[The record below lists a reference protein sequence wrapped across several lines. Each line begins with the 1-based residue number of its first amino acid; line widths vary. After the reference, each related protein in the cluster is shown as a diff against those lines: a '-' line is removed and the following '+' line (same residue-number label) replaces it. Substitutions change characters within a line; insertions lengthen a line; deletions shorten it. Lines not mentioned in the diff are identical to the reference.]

1 MTNIQDVTNGSG
13 SGRRRSPAVI
23 VSVLLIASLVGVG
36 IVQLQQD
43 DKVEA
48 AIVVGDGT
56 ISEHAGASCWSI
68 KQSYPNSPDG
78 TYWVQTPALIAP
90 MRVYC
95 DMTTDGG
102 GWVLV
107 GRGRDGWNWPS
118 TGQGV
123 QSAIATTPSGTDAFG
138 VAAYSNKIIDGL
150 LNNTRPDSLDDGIRL
165 RRATNNTG
173 TSWQDIRWKLEG
185 PRPGFGGRDRW
196 TWAFG
201 AGISLDSVSIN
212 GVSYGKANT
221 YFSGSNLTGQT
232 GASPNLTGVN
242 AWMTYNNNFPNRRG
256 GFGFNSNTGGNT
268 AATSYWY
275 YNGTRTVPFT
285 QVWLR
290 PKISEAAQPAIPA
303 TGTPESTVR
312 KFLKSNPEALNWG
325 VTDNVDPTDQFPDLN
340 SLVMGFA
347 QIGDTV
353 YVGGEYQNV
362 QNGTGATKIAQP
374 YLAAFDA
381 NTGAWRSGFRPQ
393 VNGTVFDVRATP
405 DGKLLVGGSFT
416 DINGAANTAGLAALD
431 PVTGAVLPSWSASL
445 VRNDGSAKRALTR
458 TMAIKGNWLYVG
470 GYFTGISGGVASP
483 ATMGAANIVRVSIED
498 GRPDTTWLPTV
509 SANLFHLEPSPS
521 SDRVWLAGNFVS
533 VNGQFARRIAAVST
547 VDGSRADP
555 ANMQQWQPSQPM
567 ADPTQPSECC
577 EYQYVIHEEG
587 NSIWNAGSQHN
598 ITKSSLATYTQE
610 RYSETAAGGDFQGM
624 TSQNG
629 IIYAGC
635 HCTNF
640 TWTDQDIYTHPSQ
653 YPKATQADAI
663 NSFGAWDAVTGE
675 YLTEFYPSIYTTVGE
690 GPWEFFNDN
699 AGCMWVG
706 GDFDRGGWNGT
717 GFDYVGGFA
726 KFCNRDTTAPS
737 VPTNLALTTNGGR
750 AQLTWTASTDNSP
763 TSIRYEI
770 LRDDRVIATVW
781 GTYYLDPDSSAGSN
795 YFVRAVDETNNRSA
809 STAAK
814 NFFVQQPP
822 ATLVAA
828 ADTWRYLDDGSNQGT
843 AWRLPSTSVATWP
856 TGVAP
861 LGKALSPTTAIPTT
875 GITQYFVK
883 DFNVANPASIATLR
897 LTLRAD
903 DGAVVYLNG
912 NEIARHNMPFGS
924 PLFSTPAW
932 AAQTVSPFDLNF
944 DLPKDGLVTGP
955 NRLAVELHQSAA
967 ADVDSIFSATLI
979 GNAPTTDV
987 IAPTAPTVTA
997 PTINN
1002 TSVRVDW
1009 TASTDNVA
1017 PVAYRLQR
1025 NGVTISYRNAGSTL
1039 TYTDQQL
1046 VPGTAYSYTVK
1057 AIDVAGNESPEGSV
1071 VATTTGGA
1079 PVPIGVVSPST
1090 WRYESSGTDQG
1101 TAWRLPA
1108 TSLASWSTGLSPLG
1122 KALGETT
1129 AIPAT
1134 GVTQYFAQDFNV
1146 ASLTGIGTL
1155 LLQFRAD
1162 DGAVVYLNGNEIAR
1176 SNMPFGPPGFL
1187 TTAWAAQVGQPGLQ
1201 TVALPKDGLVQG
1213 TNRLAVEVHQAV
1225 ANDTDAFFDATI
1237 SGVATSTDVTA
1248 PTAPGALTVTERT
1261 KTAIRLT
1268 WTASTDNVGVVVYRL
1283 KRGTTTIAYRQASSS
1298 LTYFEQQLT
1307 QGTNYTFTVVAVDA
1321 AGNESPVATVA
1332 TSTLP

>member
-1 MTNIQDVTNGSG
+1 MSMTTQNTIPTPSR
-13 SGRRRSPAVI
+13 RRRSPAVAAT
-23 VSVLLIASLVGVG
+23 VLLIASLLGVG
-36 IVQLQQD
+36 IVQLRGD
-43 DKVEA
+43 DQVEA
-48 AIVVGDGT
+48 ATIVGDGT

-68 KQSYPNSPDG
+68 KQSYPNSADG

-123 QSAIATTPSGTDAFG
+123 QSAIATTPGGTAAFG

-150 LNNTRPDSLDDGIRL
+150 LNGTRPDALDDGIRL

-173 TSWQDIRWKLEG
+173 TSWQEIRWRLEG
-185 PRPGFGGRDRW
+185 PNNGYSGRDRW

-201 AGISLDSVSIN
+201 AGLSLGSVSIN
-212 GVSYGKANT
+212 GVSYGKSNT
-221 YFSGSNLTGQT
+221 YFSGANLTGQS
-232 GASPNLTGVN
+232 GASLNLSGTN

-275 YNGTRTVPFT
+275 YNGSRTVPFT

-290 PKISEAAQPAIPA
+290 PKISEAAQPAIP
-303 TGTPESTVR
+303 TSGTPASTVR
-312 KFLKSNPEALNWG
+312 KLLKSNPEALNWG
-325 VTDNVDPTDQFPDLN
+325 VTDNVDPNDQFPDLD

-353 YVGGEYQNV
+353 FVGGEYQNV
-362 QNGTGATKIAQP
+362 QNGTGAAKISQP

-416 DINGAANTAGLAALD
+416 NVNGVADTAGLAALD
-431 PVTGAVLPSWSASL
+431 PTTGAVLPGWRASL
-445 VRNDGSAKRALTR
+445 VRNDGSGERALTR

-470 GYFTGISGGVASP
+470 GYFTGLSGGVGAPTS
-483 ATMGAANIVRVSIED
+483 MGAANIVRVSIAD

-521 SDRVWLAGNFVS
+521 SDRVWLAGNFVA

-555 ANMQQWQPSQPM
+555 SKMQQWSPSQPL
-567 ADPTQPSECC
+567 ADPTQPAECC
-577 EYQYVIHEEG
+577 EYQYVIHEVG
-587 NSIWNAGSQHN
+587 SSVWNAGSQHN
-598 ITKSSLATYTQE
+598 LTKSSLADYTEE

-629 IIYAGC
+629 VIYAGC

-640 TWTDQDIYTHPSQ
+640 TWTDQDVFAHPSQ
-653 YPKATQADAI
+653 YPQATQADAI
-663 NSFGAWDAVTGE
+663 NSFGAWDATTGDN
-675 YLTEFYPSIYTTVGE
+675 LTEFYPSIYTTVGE
-690 GPWEFFNDN
+690 GPWEFFNDAN
-699 AGCMWVG
+699 ECMWVG
-706 GDFDRGGWNGT
+706 GDFDRGGWNGA
-717 GFDYVGGFA
+717 GYDYVSGFA

-737 VPTNLALTTNGGR
+737 TPTNFALTSNAGR
-750 AQLTWTASTDNSP
+750 AQLTWTASTDNATTP
-763 TSIRYEI
+763 IRYEI

-781 GTYYLDPDSSAGSN
+781 GTYYLDADSSAGSN

-822 ATLVAA
+822 SALVTTT
-828 ADTWRYLDDGSNQGT
+828 DTWRYLDDGSNQGT
-843 AWRLPSTSVATWP
+843 AWRLPTTSLASWP

-861 LGKALSPTTAIPTT
+861 LGKALSPTTVIPTT
-875 GITQYFVK
+875 GVTQYFAK

-912 NEIARHNMPFGS
+912 QEIARHNMPFGS
-924 PLFSTPAW
+924 PLFSTTAW
-932 AAQTVSPFDLNF
+932 AAQAGNPFDLNF
-944 DLPKDGLVTGP
+944 DLPKDALVQGT

-967 ADVDSIFSATLI
+967 ADVDSIFSAALVGLAPSADTQ
-979 GNAPTTDV
+979 APTT
-987 IAPTAPTVTA
+987 PTVTA
-997 PTINN
+997 PAITN

-1017 PVAYRLQR
+1017 PVAYRVQR
-1025 NGVTISYRNAGSTL
+1025 NGVTITYRNAGSSL

-1046 VPGTAYSYTVK
+1046 VPGTSYTYTVK
-1057 AIDVAGNESPEGSV
+1057 AIDAAGNESAAGSV
-1071 VATTTGGA
+1071 VATTTGGQ
-1079 PVPIGVVSPST
+1079 PIPIGIVSPSS
-1090 WRYESSGTDQG
+1090 WRYDSSGADQG

-1108 TSLASWSTGLSPLG
+1108 TSLAAWPTGTSPLG

-1129 AIPAT
+1129 TLPAT
-1134 GVTQYFAQDFNV
+1134 GVTQYYAQDFAV
-1146 ASLTGIGTL
+1146 PSLASVGTL

-1162 DGAVVYLNGNEIAR
+1162 DGAVVYLNGQEIAR

-1187 TTAWAAQVGQPGLQ
+1187 TTAWAAQNTAPGLQ
-1201 TVALPKDGLVQG
+1201 TVALPKEALVQG
-1213 TNRLAVEVHQAV
+1213 TNRLAVEVHQSQ
-1225 ANDTDAFFDATI
+1225 ANDADAFFDATL
-1237 SGVATSTDVTA
+1237 SGVAPGTDVA
-1248 PTAPGALTVTERT
+1248 PPTAPGAFTVTERT
-1261 KTAIRLT
+1261 PTAIRVT
-1268 WTASTDNVGVVVYRL
+1268 WTAATDNVGVVVYRL
-1283 KRGTTTIAYRQASSS
+1283 QRNGQTIAYRQATSS
-1298 LTYFEQQLT
+1298 LIYFEQQLT
-1307 QGTNYTFTVVAVDA
+1307 RGTNYTFTLVAVDA
-1321 AGNESPVATVA
+1321 AGNQSPAATVE